1 MKKRTEQLTISTL
14 CVMLLTTPLQAANAS
29 EQKSPDINLEQ
40 LQTIIQQQQ
49 KQLLQQ
55 AEQLRQQTE
64 EIRLQ
69 SKRMDALQQQVNTL
83 QHHET
88 SPTPAAPPLMA
99 KTPPAETVPP
109 QETPPRLTISSGNDR
124 IQLSLSG
131 QVNRA
136 LNIVNDGES
145 TDLYSVDNNTSCSRL
160 RFTGTSKINDD
171 LSLGS
176 RIEVGISPD
185 ASSQVS
191 QTKPSS
197 GTWFD
202 QRWTELSL
210 SSASYGKLSLGKGD
224 TASNG
229 TAEVDLSRTD
239 VIQYASIADIAGG
252 MLFREEGGDNPLTT
266 LKVSDVFQD
275 RDGLS
280 RQSRLRYDTPSYYG
294 FSLAGSLVTDQRY
307 DAGLFWVG
315 KGYGFKA
322 AGAFALSDP
331 QLSDSG
337 LQYDGSLSVLH
348 QSSGLN
354 FTLSGGL
361 QERDKQEDTTNLYGK
376 VGWIADFTKLGNTAF
391 SVDYTRS
398 ECLPSSQDSAW
409 STGAAAVQ
417 FFDQIATEFY
427 IQYRLYILDQTSGP
441 ALEDI
446 NVGTIGARVKF

>member
-1 MKKRTEQLTISTL
+1 
-14 CVMLLTTPLQAANAS
+14 MLLTTPLQAADIS
-29 EQKSPDINLEQ
+29 EQKTPDINLEQ
-40 LQTIIQQQQ
+40 LQKIIQQQQ
-49 KQLLQQ
+49 
-55 AEQLRQQTE
+55 EQLRKQTE

-69 SKRMDALQQQVNTL
+69 SERMDALQRQVNTL
-83 QHHET
+83 QQHET
-88 SPTPAAPPLMA
+88 SPTSAASPVIT
-99 KTPPAETVPP
+99 KTPPAGTVPP
-109 QETPPRLTISSGNDR
+109 PEIPPRLTISSGNDR
-124 IQLSLSG
+124 VQLSLSG

-136 LNIVNDGES
+136 LNLVNDGES
-145 TDLYSVDNNTSCSRL
+145 TELYSVDNNTSGSRL
-160 RFTGTSKINDD
+160 RFTGISKINDD

-191 QTKPSS
+191 QTNPSS

-202 QRWTELSL
+202 QRWTELNL
-210 SSASYGKLSLGKGD
+210 TSASYGKLSLGKGD

-239 VIQYASIADIAGG
+239 VVQYASISDIAGG

-280 RQSRLRYDTPSYYG
+280 RQSRLRYDTPSFYG

-307 DAGLFWVG
+307 DAGLFWDG
-315 KGYGFKA
+315 KGNGFKA
-322 AGAFALSDP
+322 AGAFAVSDP

-337 LQYDGSLSVLH
+337 LQYDGSLSLLH

-354 FTLSGGL
+354 FTLSGGV
-361 QERDKQEDTTNLYGK
+361 QERDNQEDATNLYGK
-376 VGWIADFTKLGNTAF
+376 IGWIADFTKLGNTAF
-391 SVDYTRS
+391 GIDYTRS
-398 ECLPSSQDSAW
+398 ESLPSSHDSAW
-409 STGAAAVQ
+409 STGATAVQ
-417 FFDQIATEFY
+417 FFDQIAAEFY

-446 NVGTIGARVKF
+446 KVGTVGARVKF